1 MAKPD
6 AQNSSSRGTTR
17 SALVVVGVLALAGLA
32 YAIARVDILRARI
45 VTQEI
50 AMTNVQRDNRAL
62 QVRLE
67 TLNLSNENSATQFNQ
82 LRSELATISDNFG
95 DLHTRAEQAQ
105 RLVEHSEA
113 LYLLRLANSQ
123 LQLAHDPD
131 NAIAT
136 LAAVETILR
145 SSSDAALADIH
156 QQVLAQLTQLRA
168 LPRSDV
174 ARIQQQLTTAEQQ
187 ASGLRLSTLTSS
199 AADVELPSAGPAR
212 AWTLLKRG
220 LASLFVIRKTDAEIN
235 AALSADEQA
244 MYRRHLQLLLISARQ
259 ATHLYDQPG
268 YVNALN
274 DSIHW
279 LDQAFDTGDATVNQ
293 LRAQLVTL
301 AQQNIAPALPDL
313 TTSIQALSRQAP
325 TPKVSAP

>member
-17 SALVVVGVLALAGLA
+17 TALVVVGVLALAGLA

-50 AMTNVQRDNRAL
+50 AMNDVQRDNRAL

-67 TLNLSNENSATQFNQ
+67 TLNLSNENNATQFNQ

-105 RLVEHSEA
+105 RLVEHSET

-131 NAIAT
+131 SAIDT
-136 LAAVETILR
+136 LSAVETILR
-145 SSSDAALADIH
+145 SSSDAALSDIH
-156 QQVLAQLTQLRA
+156 QQVAAQLAQLRA

-174 ARIQQQLTTAEQQ
+174 ARIQQQLTAAEQQ
-187 ASGLRLSTLTSS
+187 TSHLPLLTLTSS
-199 AADVELPSAGPAR
+199 AADVELPTAGLSR

-235 AALSADEQA
+235 AALDADEQA
-244 MYRRHLQLLLISARQ
+244 MHRRHLQLLLISARQ

-274 DSIHW
+274 DSVQW
-279 LDQAFDTGDATVNQ
+279 LDQAFDTGDATVSQ

-313 TTSIQALSRQAP
+313 TPSIQALSRQAP
-325 TPKVSAP
+325 AAKASAP